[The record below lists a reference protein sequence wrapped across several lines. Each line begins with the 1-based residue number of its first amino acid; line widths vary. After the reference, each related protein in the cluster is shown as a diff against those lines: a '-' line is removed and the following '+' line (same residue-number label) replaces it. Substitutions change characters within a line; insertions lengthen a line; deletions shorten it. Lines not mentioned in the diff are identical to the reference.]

1 MVYSLA
7 TVRYVHCCVYVCTV
21 RVFGSLYW
29 VDSVIVSTLCVSG
42 GSFNVIDVCTVVIGC
57 VSYRCGTFGI
67 LTQEEHSFLYEIQS
81 GNCEVCSL
89 LCVCL

>member
-1 MVYSLA
+1 M
-7 TVRYVHCCVYVCTV
+7 
-21 RVFGSLYW
+21 
-29 VDSVIVSTLCVSG
+29 VSTLCREWG
-42 GSFNVIDVCTVVIGC
+42 ITQCNRLFCTVVIGC

-89 LCVCL
+89 LCVCLYC